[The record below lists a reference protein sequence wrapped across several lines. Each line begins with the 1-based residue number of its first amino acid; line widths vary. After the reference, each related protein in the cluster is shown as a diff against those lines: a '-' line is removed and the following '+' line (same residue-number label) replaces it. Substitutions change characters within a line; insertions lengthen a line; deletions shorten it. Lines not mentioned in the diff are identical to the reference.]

1 MTTKITLNN
10 CQTAAKNEI
19 LGFLYDPSE
28 KEFCLTGGPGTG
40 KSTLVTDILSSL
52 DEVNETIRI
61 MGGKNFINDIVFTA
75 PTNKAAG
82 VINGH
87 TIYSKLGLSMFNDY
101 KTGKVRINTKNATPI
116 VDSLVIVDEAF
127 MLDDLIL
134 DLINKYVVGSSKVLF
149 VGDQDQLP
157 PVGCTTMPLLDRN
170 IPSYELQTQ
179 ERFDPTSEAYTLISN
194 IKKWIRTGDSNFN
207 INFANNVIQMGDADL
222 DKFILNSTD
231 RDVILTFTN
240 ECAIAMNQH
249 TRALKGISTEFFN
262 EGDTVLSCSTLPVTS
277 KQGRIMTDM
286 PYTITN
292 IGPEEEYLGAFKYR
306 SCLLNGTRVDV
317 ISDPK
322 AYANAVKECKQRKD
336 WREYFTL
343 KEEFADVRDA
353 YAITTHKSQGST
365 YDNVVVNLNNYRK
378 CRDPFML
385 PRLLY
390 VAISRAKYNVYIY
403 GSLN

>member
-1 MTTKITLNN
+1 MTIEITLNS
-10 CQTAAKNEI
+10 CQEAGKDEI
-19 LGFLYDPSE
+19 LGWLYDKSE
-28 KEFCLTGGPGTG
+28 KFFRLTGGPGTG
-40 KSTLVTDILSSL
+40 KSTLVTNILSSL
-52 DEVNETIRI
+52 DEINETIRVF
-61 MGGKNFINDIVFTA
+61 GGDNFINDVVFTA

-82 VINGH
+82 VIGGH

-101 KTGKVRINTKNATPI
+101 KTGKVKLNTKKATPI
-116 VDSLVIVDEAF
+116 LDSLVIIDEAF

-134 DLINKYVVGSSKVLF
+134 DVIDKYVAGNSKVLF

-157 PVGCTTMPLLDRN
+157 PVGCTNMPLLDRVM
-170 IPSYELQTQ
+170 PTFELQTQ
-179 ERFDPTSEAYTLISN
+179 ERFDPTSEAYVLIQN

-207 INFANNVIQMGDADL
+207 INFSGNVIQMGDKELNDFA
-222 DKFILNSTD
+222 LNSTE
-231 RDVILTFTN
+231 RDAILTFTN
-240 ECAIAMNQH
+240 DCSIAMNQH

-262 EGDTVLSCSTLPVTS
+262 EGDIVLSCSTLPAKGT
-277 KQGRIMTDM
+277 QGRIMTDM
-286 PYTITN
+286 PYSIDS
-292 IGPEEEYLGAFKYR
+292 IGTEEDYYGAFTYR
-306 SCLLNGTRVDV
+306 SCLLNGTRVNV
-317 ISDPK
+317 IADPK
-322 AYANAVKECKQRKD
+322 AYSEAVKECKHRKD
-336 WREYFTL
+336 WKEYFTL

-365 YDNVVVNLNNYRK
+365 YDNIVVNLNNYRK